1 MNCYYLCSMLWLE
14 LAGTAVGL
22 IYLWLEYRASVW
34 LWAANIVMP
43 AIYIFVYAEAGFYAD
58 MGINIYYL
66 VASIYGWIIWRY
78 HKGEYQEELP
88 ITRTPR
94 RAIAPL
100 AIVGTICW
108 GAILFVLLHY
118 TDSTVPYGDSFT
130 TAASIVALYML
141 AHKYVEQW
149 LVWIVVD
156 VACCWLYISK
166 GLYPTAALY
175 GLYALLAIFGYRR
188 WLQMMRKNDKDGTI
202 QATCH

>member
-1 MNCYYLCSMLWLE
+1 MFWLE
-14 LAGTAVGL
+14 LIGAVVGL

-43 AIYIFVYAEAGFYAD
+43 AIYIFVYAESGFYAD

-66 VASIYGWIIWRY
+66 VASIYGWLMWRY
-78 HKGEYQEELP
+78 RGREERELP

-94 RAIAPL
+94 HKVAPL
-100 AIVGTICW
+100 VAVGVVSW
-108 GAILFVLLHY
+108 ALILFVLLRF

-141 AHKYVEQW
+141 ARKYVEQW

-156 VACCWLYISK
+156 VVCCGLYLYK
-166 GLYPTAALY
+166 GLYPTAVLY
-175 GLYALLAIFGYRR
+175 GLYAVLAVFGYRR
-188 WLQMMRKNDKDGTI
+188 WLQMMNQTDCKEI
-202 QATCH
+202 